1 MKNYIYLC
9 NIQNSVSFLV
19 IIKKRSKHDSKITL
33 QDGAPHKSIYLNIL
47 TGRNIVK
54 FFHPQWF

>member
-19 IIKKRSKHDSKITL
+19 IIKKDQNMIARSLYRMVHHISPFI
-33 QDGAPHKSIYLNIL
+33 
-47 TGRNIVK
+47 
-54 FFHPQWF
+54 